1 MVEFLQ
7 SARSPAVVRGPTPN
21 QDQRAAVHPRARD
34 CTQRVGDS
42 WACGDGGKPGDPAEF
57 PDGFRSEDGGL
68 LVSNIQQRQTAPAF
82 GRLGRIC
89 RPHRVGTA
97 HGRVEQRKDMGP
109 G

>member
-7 SARSPAVVRGPTPN
+7 SARSPAVVRGPTPD
-21 QDQRAAVHPRARD
+21 QDQRAAVHPRTRD

-42 WACGDGGKPGDPAEF
+42 WACGDGSKPGDSAEL
-57 PDGFRSEDGGL
+57 PDGFRSEDSGL